1 MTLFLF
7 AGLIAAGLP
16 IWFPFDLATQSPL
29 KTGAEEPQMSLI
41 RKVLFPASVVLS
53 LLSTTQAFAYCVAEG
68 SWQWVQGNGFTVNI
82 NLKMSMEV

>member
-1 MTLFLF
+1 
-7 AGLIAAGLP
+7 
-16 IWFPFDLATQSPL
+16 
-29 KTGAEEPQMSLI
+29 MSLI

-68 SWQWVQGNGFTVNI
+68 SWQWVQGNGFTANI